1 MSGKMGHDAFGYG
14 MGPSESLK
22 SPVRLLPSIA
32 GREVAFELGMNNGKQ
47 VNCARMLQPAGSRQA
62 KLRRNPPCRVYWC
75 RFFAADVGIS
85 RTTLCK
91 FLSGDEVSQ
100 TTLKRFK

>member
-1 MSGKMGHDAFGYG
+1 
-14 MGPSESLK
+14 
-22 SPVRLLPSIA
+22 
-32 GREVAFELGMNNGKQ
+32 
-47 VNCARMLQPAGSRQA
+47 
-62 KLRRNPPCRVYWC
+62 
-75 RFFAADVGIS
+75 VGIS